1 MKKSDIIYLK
11 RRGID
16 YVTNHTLPVEHAY
29 KLVKLR
35 RAVNDIYEKILKDED
50 ACRESAGI
58 KDIDAFNNE
67 LYALRNKARSEKEN
81 KRLKEAEAQLKRFD
95 ELKKKILEEEVEK
108 LDTVTMPYDAWHAL
122 QCENA
127 EKEINGHKVDIL
139 SGKAEDILM
148 GILWAAPAEAK

>member
-29 KLVKLR
+29 KVVKLR
-35 RAVNDIYEKILKDED
+35 RAINDIYEKILKDED

-58 KDIDAFNNE
+58 KDIDAFNDE

-81 KRLKEAEAQLKRFD
+81 KRLKELDAQLKRFD
-95 ELKKKILEEEVEK
+95 ELKKKILEEVVEK
-108 LDTVTMPYDAWHAL
+108 LDVVTMPYDAWHAL
-122 QCENA
+122 QCENS

-139 SGKAEDILM
+139 SGRAEDILM
-148 GILWAAPAEAK
+148 DILWAAPAEVK